1 MTAST
6 GNPTPPAAAM
16 VTDGSMITV
25 SEEPVI
31 NSEFPDGYA
40 PFASPVS
47 TLTSLVSESEMGILE
62 PAMPLTI
69 GRVTCHDALDRG
81 TVIRGPV

>member
-1 MTAST
+1 LMTAST

-31 NSEFPDGYA
+31 SSELPDG
-40 PFASPVS
+40 
-47 TLTSLVSESEMGILE
+47 
-62 PAMPLTI
+62 
-69 GRVTCHDALDRG
+69 
-81 TVIRGPV
+81 

>member
-31 NSEFPDGYA
+31 SSEFPDGYA

-47 TLTSLVSESEMGILE
+47 RETDSASCL
-62 PAMPLTI
+62 
-69 GRVTCHDALDRG
+69 ALSTTFRFAY
-81 TVIRGPV
+81 PV

>member
-1 MTAST
+1 MPAIWSSWAWLLMIAST

-25 SEEPVI
+25 SEAPLI
-31 NSEFPDGYA
+31 SSEFPDGYA

-47 TLTSLVSESEMGILE
+47 KEMESASCL
-62 PAMPLTI
+62 MP
-69 GRVTCHDALDRG
+69 
-81 TVIRGPV
+81 

>member
-16 VTDGSMITV
+16 VTDGSMTTV

-31 NSEFPDGYA
+31 SSELPDG
-40 PFASPVS
+40 
-47 TLTSLVSESEMGILE
+47 
-62 PAMPLTI
+62 
-69 GRVTCHDALDRG
+69 
-81 TVIRGPV
+81 